1 MTATLSGK
9 NQVTV
14 PAALVQKLGLEP
26 GARLHWRLGTR
37 PRQLIVTVQPER
49 KELLRQ
55 VRELGRRARISS
67 GAAVAAL
74 IRERVEDDAGEH
86 RGA

>member
-1 MTATLSGK
+1 MTAILSGK

-26 GARLHWRLGTR
+26 GARLCWQLGSR
-37 PRQLIVTVQPER
+37 PRQLIVTVQPDR
-49 KELLRQ
+49 TQLLRQ
-55 VRELGRRARISS
+55 VRELGRRSRSS
-67 GAAVAAL
+67 GDSAVAAL
-74 IRERVEDDAGEH
+74 IRERVEDDEVER